1 MEPARVAYPDPG
13 DPIEEILDEASH
25 LPATRILAL
34 SRTYPRDPD
43 ERQARTHM
51 LEVAAGRDGRRH
63 DYMSLR
69 GRAAHAVRQAAA
81 ASRALPLGRF
91 GVLTEAEFA
100 VQDAVLAILLADR
113 LGPEQ
118 VAWLSRPWLATR

>member
-1 MEPARVAYPDPG
+1 MEPARDIDPDPG
-13 DPIEEILDEASH
+13 DPIEGILEEASR
-25 LPATRILAL
+25 LTASRILAL
-34 SRTYPRDPD
+34 SNAYPRDPD

-51 LEVAAGRDGRRH
+51 LEVAAARDGRRH
-63 DYMSLR
+63 DYLRLR

-81 ASRALPLGRF
+81 TSHALPLGRF
-91 GVLTEAEFA
+91 GILTEAEFA